1 MCLLQASQAKF
12 TGIVFVAF
20 VSGLHEKQLELFFS
34 AFYFS
39 LSVEH
44 VSSLLFGMSWHTPG
58 NQIKL
63 QVNSSRTSS
72 SLFVPFQRCAA
83 IFRAHQKSFTNGV
96 TSGKTF
102 GPATQNRYIVRCVK
116 QVSYFTQDI
125 YAQEHVAN
133 PIFGAKNKKQNM
145 LNTRTKKRQ
154 ELLNINAFQRVFFRK
169 DMLLLLPQ
177 P

>member
-1 MCLLQASQAKF
+1 M
-12 TGIVFVAF
+12 
-20 VSGLHEKQLELFFS
+20 
-34 AFYFS
+34 
-39 LSVEH
+39 
-44 VSSLLFGMSWHTPG
+44 
-58 NQIKL
+58 
-63 QVNSSRTSS
+63 
-72 SLFVPFQRCAA
+72 
-83 IFRAHQKSFTNGV
+83 